1 MFIFEHTSFK
11 RVAHGNNEKKGEGV
25 DDLKLNTRT
34 TTRDCPDTHYRVLD
48 LIHKDP
54 SITQRALAQ
63 RTGISLGAMNY
74 CMKAL
79 ISKGWVKAGNFAS
92 NPDKSIYLY
101 LLTPKGVMQKS
112 KLALDFLKR
121 KKQEYDALKRE
132 IERISREVEGEM

>member
-1 MFIFEHTSFK
+1 MNNLKLK
-11 RVAHGNNEKKGEGV
+11 RSADGNHKKRGEGV
-25 DDLKLNTRT
+25 DDFKLNTRT

-48 LIHKDP
+48 LIHNDP

-79 ISKGWVKAGNFAS
+79 ISKGWVKAGNFVG
-92 NPDKSIYLY
+92 NPDKTVYLY

-112 KLALDFLKR
+112 KLAIDFLKR

-132 IERISREVEGEM
+132 IERISREVEGGM

>member
-1 MFIFEHTSFK
+1 LNNLKLK
-11 RVAHGNNEKKGEGV
+11 RAADGNNKNKGEGV
-25 DDLKLNTRT
+25 DDLKVNTKA

-54 SITQRALAQ
+54 NITQRALAQ

-92 NPDKSIYLY
+92 NPDKSFYLY

-132 IERISREVEGEM
+132 IERISREVEGDI

>member
-1 MFIFEHTSFK
+1 LNKVISK
-11 RVAHGNNEKKGEGV
+11 GSADDNIEKKGEGV
-25 DDLKLNTRT
+25 DDLKVNTRT

-48 LIHKDP
+48 LIQKNP
-54 SITQRALAQ
+54 NITQRALAQ
-63 RTGISLGAMNY
+63 KTGISLGSMNY

-79 ISKGWVKAGNFAS
+79 ISKGWVKAGNFAK
-92 NPDKSIYLY
+92 NPDKSVYLY

-132 IERISREVEGEM
+132 IERISREVEGEI

>member
-1 MFIFEHTSFK
+1 M
-11 RVAHGNNEKKGEGV
+11 
-25 DDLKLNTRT
+25 DDLSANTKA
-34 TTRDCPDTHYRVLD
+34 TTRDCPDTHFRVLD

-63 RTGISLGAMNY
+63 RTGMSLGAMNY

-79 ISKGWVKAGNFAS
+79 ISKGWVKAGHFAK
-92 NPDKSIYLY
+92 NPDRSVYLY

-121 KKQEYDALKRE
+121 KKLEYDALKRE
-132 IERISREVEGEM
+132 IERISREVEGDI

>member
-1 MFIFEHTSFK
+1 MNNLKLK
-11 RVAHGNNEKKGEGV
+11 RAADGKNENRGEGV
-25 DDLKLNTRT
+25 DDLKVNTKA

-63 RTGISLGAMNY
+63 RTGMSLGAMNY

-79 ISKGWVKAGNFAS
+79 ISKGWVKAGNFVG
-92 NPDKSIYLY
+92 NPDKSVYLY

-121 KKQEYDALKRE
+121 KKQEYDALKIE
-132 IERISREVEGEM
+132 IERISREVEGDI

>member
-1 MFIFEHTSFK
+1 MNNLKLK
-11 RVAHGNNEKKGEGV
+11 RAADGKNENRGEGV
-25 DDLKLNTRT
+25 DDLKVNTKA

-54 SITQRALAQ
+54 NITQRALAQ
-63 RTGISLGAMNY
+63 RTGISLGSMNY

-79 ISKGWVKAGNFAS
+79 ITRGWIKAGNIAN
-92 NPDKSIYLY
+92 NPDKSVYLY
-101 LLTPKGVMQKS
+101 LLTPQGVMQKS

>member
-1 MFIFEHTSFK
+1 LNNLKLK
-11 RVAHGNNEKKGEGV
+11 RAADGKNENRGEGV
-25 DDLKLNTRT
+25 DDLKVITKA

-54 SITQRALAQ
+54 NITQRALAQ
-63 RTGISLGAMNY
+63 RTGMSLGAMNY

-79 ISKGWVKAGNFAS
+79 ISKGWVKAGNFVG
-92 NPDKSIYLY
+92 NPDKSVYLY

-132 IERISREVEGEM
+132 IERISREVEGDI

>member
-1 MFIFEHTSFK
+1 MNNHK
-11 RVAHGNNEKKGEGV
+11 LNRGADGNDENRGEGV
-25 DDLKLNTRT
+25 DDLKVNTKAT
-34 TTRDCPDTHYRVLD
+34 MRDCPDTHYRVLD

-54 SITQRALAQ
+54 NITQRALAQ

-79 ISKGWVKAGNFAS
+79 ISKGWVKAGNFVG
-92 NPDKSIYLY
+92 NPDKTVYLY

-112 KLALDFLKR
+112 KLAIDFLKR

-132 IERISREVEGEM
+132 IERISREVEGGM

>member
-1 MFIFEHTSFK
+1 
-11 RVAHGNNEKKGEGV
+11 V

-34 TTRDCPDTHYRVLD
+34 TTRDSPDTHYRVLD

-54 SITQRALAQ
+54 NITQRDLAQ
-63 RTGISLGAMNY
+63 RTGMSLGSMNY

-79 ISKGWVKAGNFAS
+79 ISKGWVKAGNFVG
-92 NPDKSIYLY
+92 NPDKSVYLY

-112 KLALDFLKR
+112 KLAIDFLKR